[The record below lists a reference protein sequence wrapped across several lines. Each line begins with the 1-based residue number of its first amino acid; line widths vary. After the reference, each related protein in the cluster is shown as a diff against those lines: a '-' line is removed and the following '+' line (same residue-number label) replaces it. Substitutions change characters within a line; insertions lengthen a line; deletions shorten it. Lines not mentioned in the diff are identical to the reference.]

1 MAPPAL
7 RFRSPRV
14 ADVAIRETIV
24 SDLFL
29 STEDLREL
37 TGYTQGA
44 AQIRWLQKNGI
55 QHTVRA
61 DGKPRVIPAAL
72 SPTQK
77 PVARGPNFEAV
88 RVRA

>member
-1 MAPPAL
+1 MSA
-7 RFRSPRV
+7 
-14 ADVAIRETIV
+14 
-24 SDLFL
+24 LFL
-29 STEDLREL
+29 TADELREL

-44 AQIRWLQKNGI
+44 AQIRWLRKNGI

-72 SPTQK
+72 SPNQK
-77 PVARGPNFEAV
+77 PLSRGPNYDAV